1 MSVTVTITPVS
12 PVTVTITPVQAV
24 AVTVTPLGEGDATQW
39 PPLQSVTLPAVTG
52 TILS

>member
-1 MSVTVTITPVS
+1 MSVTVTIAPVS

-39 PPLQSVTLPAVTG
+39 PQVAPTILPAVAA
-52 TILS
+52 TILG